1 MISNEDEI
9 IRVLKLF
16 KILSEMWDQKFI
28 KIIRVKN
35 RLEYGNRDILINF
48 MFD

>member
-1 MISNEDEI
+1 
-9 IRVLKLF
+9 
-16 KILSEMWDQKFI
+16 MWDQKFI

-35 RLEYGNRDILINF
+35 RLDYGNRDILINF